1 MTKPVDK
8 SKLTIEQRTR
18 KILRENR
25 QSLSHVLPP
34 LTDKN
39 PKRYVSGGAVLLPKL
54 KNAALPN
61 KSNIWDRTTYRT
73 GDGEVFQ
80 QMRPGA
86 DDALKLPS
94 RGFST

>member
-1 MTKPVDK
+1 MTKPIDK
-8 SKLTIEQRTR
+8 SNLTIEQRTR
-18 KILRENR
+18 TVLRENR
-25 QSLSHVLPP
+25 HNPAHALAP

-39 PKRYVSGGAVLLPKL
+39 PPRYVRGGAVLMPKL
-54 KNAALPN
+54 KGAALPN

-86 DDALKLPS
+86 EDALKCQS

>member
-1 MTKPVDK
+1 MTKPIDK
-8 SKLTIEQRTR
+8 TKLTIEQKTRT
-18 KILRENR
+18 ILRENR

-34 LTDKN
+34 LSDKN
-39 PKRYVSGGAVLLPKL
+39 PKRYISGGAVLMPKL
-54 KNAALPN
+54 KGAALPN

-86 DDALKLPS
+86 DDHLKCLS
-94 RGFST
+94 RGFRT

>member
-1 MTKPVDK
+1 MTKPIDK
-8 SKLTIEQRTR
+8 TVRTVAERTR
-18 KILRENR
+18 KVLRVN
-25 QSLSHVLPP
+25 QHNPAHALAPMN
-34 LTDKN
+34 DKN
-39 PKRYVSGGAVLLPKL
+39 PKRYVSGGAVLMPKL
-54 KNAALPN
+54 KGAALPN

-73 GDGEVFQ
+73 GDGEIAQ

>member
-1 MTKPVDK
+1 MTKPIDK
-8 SKLTIEQRTR
+8 TVRTVAERTR
-18 KILRENR
+18 TVLRENR

-34 LTDKN
+34 LSDKN
-39 PKRYVSGGAVLLPKL
+39 PKRYVSGGAVLMPKL
-54 KNAALPN
+54 PGQALPN

-86 DDALKLPS
+86 DDHLKMKS
-94 RGFST
+94 RGFSV

>member
-1 MTKPVDK
+1 MTKPIDK
-8 SKLTIEQRTR
+8 SKLTIAERTR
-18 KILRENR
+18 TVLRENR

-34 LTDKN
+34 LSDKN

-54 KNAALPN
+54 KGAALPN
-61 KSNIWDRTTYRT
+61 KSNIWNRNTYRT

-86 DDALKLPS
+86 EDALKLPS
-94 RGFST
+94 RGFKT

>member
-1 MTKPVDK
+1 MTKPIDRTTRTVA
-8 SKLTIEQRTR
+8 ERTR
-18 KILRENR
+18 IVLRENLN
-25 QSLSHVLPP
+25 SSAHALSP

-39 PKRYVSGGAVLLPKL
+39 PKRYVSGGAVLMPKL
-54 KNAALPN
+54 PGQALPN

-73 GDGEVFQ
+73 GDGEIAQ

-86 DDALKLPS
+86 EDALRLPS